1 MLKKSLCPRCRYK
14 IEIESS
20 KEFSRCRFCGLI
32 FITSTILDFENL
44 KSSPQPE
51 NGEVI
56 YIKDKDFIYFL
67 IPKRG
72 FNWIDSYTLIL
83 MSFMTLFILSISI
96 SSLQGFLI
104 SIPFLLMLSIVW
116 RDTIFEATK
125 EEKIILESNRLILKE
140 ESFILKKSYTIPY
153 DKIRDIIVA
162 RIIFKGILLQYK
174 LKMDIPQHHPLIFW
188 SIEDNR
194 FGSYLSLEEMDWLVR
209 EIKYNIFKKAL

>member
-1 MLKKSLCPRCRYK
+1 
-14 IEIESS
+14 
-20 KEFSRCRFCGLI
+20 
-32 FITSTILDFENL
+32 
-44 KSSPQPE
+44 
-51 NGEVI
+51 
-56 YIKDKDFIYFL
+56 
-67 IPKRG
+67 
-72 FNWIDSYTLIL
+72 
-83 MSFMTLFILSISI
+83 MTLFVLSISI

-104 SIPFLLMLSIVW
+104 SIPFLLMLNIVL

-188 SIEDNR
+188 GYR
-194 FGSYLSLEEMDWLVR
+194 G
-209 EIKYNIFKKAL
+209 